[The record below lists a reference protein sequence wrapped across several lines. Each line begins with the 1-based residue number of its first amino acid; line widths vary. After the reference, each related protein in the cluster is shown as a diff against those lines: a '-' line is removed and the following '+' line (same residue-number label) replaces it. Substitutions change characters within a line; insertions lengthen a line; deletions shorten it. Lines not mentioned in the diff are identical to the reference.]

1 MPEFQRLSLG
11 EAQLQSG
18 TGKRAQLI
26 REYVAYVEQVEMGQA
41 GKLTPAPGESV
52 TAVRRRL
59 TLAASHLGRELVVKR
74 TKDDT
79 IIFWLDT
86 GERPRRRRRTRE
98 EMAAD
103 AAAQAQQ

>member
-1 MPEFQRLSLG
+1 MPEFQRLTLG

-26 REYVAYVEQVEMGQA
+26 RQYVQYVEQVEMGQA
-41 GKLTPAPGESV
+41 GKLTPEEGESV

-59 TLAASHLGRELVVKR
+59 TAAAQHLGRELVVRR
-74 TKDDT
+74 TKEDT

-86 GERPRRRRRTRE
+86 GEPRRRRRRTRE
-98 EMAAD
+98 EMAA
-103 AAAQAQQ
+103 AAE

>member
-26 REYVAYVEQVEMGQA
+26 RQYVEYVEQVEMGQA
-41 GKLTPAPGESV
+41 GKLTPDQGESV

-59 TLAASHLGRELVVKR
+59 TAAAAYLGRELMVKR
-74 TKDDT
+74 TKDST

-86 GERPRRRRRTRE
+86 GEPRRRRRRTSE
-98 EMAAD
+98 EI
-103 AAAQAQQ
+103 AAAAE

>member
-1 MPEFQRLSLG
+1 MPEVQRLSLG

-26 REYVAYVEQVEMGQA
+26 RQYVEYVEQVEMGQA
-41 GKLTPAPGESV
+41 GKLTPNAGESV

-59 TLAASHLGRELVVKR
+59 TAAAQYLGRELVVKR

-79 IIFWLDT
+79 VIFWLDT
-86 GERPRRRRRTRE
+86 GEPRRRRRRRTSE
-98 EMAAD
+98 EI
-103 AAAQAQQ
+103 AAAAE